1 MSELLHERIGEAH
14 VALHPETA
22 KRLGV
27 EDGQMVNVS
36 FNGTSGD
43 AVVRLDASITDGI
56 ALVPRSM
63 GIAIRE
69 PVPVKVRPQRGQR

>member
-1 MSELLHERIGEAH
+1 
-14 VALHPETA
+14 LHPETA
-22 KRLGV
+22 RRLGV
-27 EDGQMVNVS
+27 EEGQTVNVS

-43 AVVRLDASITDGI
+43 AVVKLDESISDGI